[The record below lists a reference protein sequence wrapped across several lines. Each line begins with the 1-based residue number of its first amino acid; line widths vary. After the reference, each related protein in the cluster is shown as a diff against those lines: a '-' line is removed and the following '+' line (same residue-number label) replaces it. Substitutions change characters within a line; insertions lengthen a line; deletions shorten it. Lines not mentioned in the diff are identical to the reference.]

1 MKKTILYCLIVFFA
15 SMIHAPASAGDFD
28 GSRALLCSC
37 IRVIQCLPDGNC
49 VQVTP
54 EEIYIPQFMS
64 LNFEQKTISA
74 PQWGEDQPPSRI
86 KNLEHIDGK
95 LMLQGAEDGVKDVHD
110 GMGWTIA
117 ISEETGKMVITGS
130 GEQMGI
136 VIFGACTPR

>member
-1 MKKTILYCLIVFFA
+1 MKKTMLFSLVMSIGCLIY
-15 SMIHAPASAGDFD
+15 SPASAGDFD
-28 GSRALLCSC
+28 GSKALLCSC

-86 KNLEHIDGK
+86 KNLEHIEGK
-95 LMLQGAEDGVKDVHD
+95 LVLQGAEEGVKDVHD
-110 GMGWTIA
+110 GLGWTIA
-117 ISEETGKMVITGS
+117 VSEETGKMVLTGS

-136 VIFGACTPR
+136 VIFGACIPK

>member
-1 MKKTILYCLIVFFA
+1 MKKTILFSVVLFLICV
-15 SMIHAPASAGDFD
+15 MHMPAVAGDFN
-28 GSRALLCSC
+28 GSKDLMCAC
-37 IRVIQCLPDGNC
+37 IRVIQCGPDGNC

-54 EEIYIPQFMS
+54 EEISIPQFMS
-64 LNFEQKTISA
+64 MNFEQETISA

-95 LMLQGAEDGVKDVHD
+95 LVLQGAEDGVKDVHD
-110 GMGWTIA
+110 GLGWTIA

-136 VIFGACTPR
+136 VIFGACIPR